1 MNSYLAAKNSSFCV
15 AYLRNSWLFRAIGA
29 LNLNLFARNLL
40 RPEQIRGSLGILM
53 LLLAPIYADAAEYT
67 SPDTIITGAMSELQV
82 EMEGKRDQFRENPAL
97 LRGVVDRIFLP
108 RFDTVFAAQRVL
120 GKYWP
125 VASESERQRFIDV
138 FYRYLVNS
146 YASYLLDFRG
156 DEVGV
161 SPYAGT
167 PSDKYP
173 RVKTTVILT
182 KGDKA
187 SVDYVLRNSGG
198 QWKVID
204 VVVEGISYVRS
215 YREDFSPEIA
225 DKGLDAFITRLEN
238 TTPELAEQGT

>member
-1 MNSYLAAKNSSFCV
+1 MKMFLCMLV
-15 AYLRNSWLFRAIGA
+15 
-29 LNLNLFARNLL
+29 LL
-40 RPEQIRGSLGILM
+40 M
-53 LLLAPIYADAAEYT
+53 APVYVNAAEFV
-67 SPDTIITGAMSELQV
+67 SPDTIITGAMNELQA
-82 EMEGKRDQFRENPAL
+82 EMEGKRDEYRQDPAL

-120 GKYWP
+120 GKYWRT
-125 VASESERQRFIDV
+125 ADETERQRFIDV

-156 DEVGV
+156 DEVDV
-161 SPYAGT
+161 SPYAGK
-167 PSDKYP
+167 PDDKYP
-173 RVKTTVILT
+173 LVKTTVILT

>member
-1 MNSYLAAKNSSFCV
+1 VKIF
-15 AYLRNSWLFRAIGA
+15 
-29 LNLNLFARNLL
+29 
-40 RPEQIRGSLGILM
+40 LGILI
-53 LLLAPIYADAAEYT
+53 LLTAPLYADAAEKT
-67 SPDTIITGAMSELQV
+67 SPDAIITGAMNELQV
-82 EMEGKRDQFRENPAL
+82 EMEGKREEYRQDPAL

-125 VASESERQRFIDV
+125 VASDSERKRFIDV

-156 DEVGV
+156 DEVEV
-161 SPYAGT
+161 SPYAGK
-167 PSDKYP
+167 PDDKYP
-173 RVKTTVILT
+173 LVKTTVILT

-187 SVDYVLRNSGG
+187 SVDYVLRDVGG

-225 DKGLDAFITRLEN
+225 DKGLDAFITRLES
-238 TTPELAEQGT
+238 TTPELEGHGS

>member
-1 MNSYLAAKNSSFCV
+1 VKTILGLLILLVAPFYASAADYV
-15 AYLRNSWLFRAIGA
+15 
-29 LNLNLFARNLL
+29 
-40 RPEQIRGSLGILM
+40 
-53 LLLAPIYADAAEYT
+53 
-67 SPDTIITGAMSELQV
+67 SPDTVITGAMSELQA
-82 EMEGKRDQFRENPAL
+82 EMEGNRDQYRENPAL
-97 LRGVVDRIFLP
+97 LRGVVDKIFLP

-125 VASESERQRFIDV
+125 VASDSERQRFIDV

-146 YASYLLDFRG
+146 YSSYLLDFRG
-156 DEVGV
+156 DEVEV
-161 SPYAGT
+161 SPYAGM
-167 PSDKYP
+167 PGDKYP

-187 SVDYVLRNSGG
+187 SVDYVLRDAGG
-198 QWKVID
+198 EWKVID

-238 TTPELAEQGT
+238 TTPELEGQDTSPEPEEQGT